1 MEIELELN
9 ENSLKEKL
17 EAANKKKKFFK
28 EIANDLY
35 DSEIIY
41 QKEIKIIADKLIEN
55 RENKLALNKIGIKS
69 LIVLLVC
76 ILLSKIVSL
85 LFLAP
90 ALAYIIYNLPKT
102 ITFIQTIKK
111 NNISEL
117 SASIDFLAEKLKTI
131 GNKEKEV
138 QKLIQQTERLIF
150 EIEQRR
156 EKIISKENSL
166 SDTVPENTI
175 EIEEEFKNIKLTRE
189 NPQNNMWG
197 ILWN

>member
-55 RENKLALNKIGIKS
+55 RENKLALSKIGIKS

-166 SDTVPENTI
+166 SDTVFENTI

-189 NPQNNMWG
+189 NPQNNM
-197 ILWN
+197 

>member
-9 ENSLKEKL
+9 ENSLKEKI

-55 RENKLALNKIGIKS
+55 RENKLALSKIGIKS

-166 SDTVPENTI
+166 SDTVFENTI

-189 NPQNNMWG
+189 NPQNNM
-197 ILWN
+197 

>member
-85 LFLAP
+85 MFLAP

-189 NPQNNMWG
+189 NPQNNM
-197 ILWN
+197 

>member
-28 EIANDLY
+28 EIANYLY

-166 SDTVPENTI
+166 SDTVFENTI

-189 NPQNNMWG
+189 NPQNNM
-197 ILWN
+197 

>member
-9 ENSLKEKL
+9 ENSLKEKI

-55 RENKLALNKIGIKS
+55 RENKLALSKIGIKS

-189 NPQNNMWG
+189 NPQNNM
-197 ILWN
+197 

>member
-41 QKEIKIIADKLIEN
+41 QKEIKIIANKLIEN

>member
-189 NPQNNMWG
+189 NPQNHM
-197 ILWN
+197 

>member
-55 RENKLALNKIGIKS
+55 RENKLALSKIGIKS

-189 NPQNNMWG
+189 NPQNNM
-197 ILWN
+197 

>member
-55 RENKLALNKIGIKS
+55 RENKLALSKIGIKS

-166 SDTVPENTI
+166 SDTAPENTI

-189 NPQNNMWG
+189 NPQNNM
-197 ILWN
+197 

>member
-166 SDTVPENTI
+166 SDTVTENTI

>member
-55 RENKLALNKIGIKS
+55 RENKLALSKIGIKS

-156 EKIISKENSL
+156 EKIISKKNSL

-175 EIEEEFKNIKLTRE
+175 EIEEEFKKIKLTRE
-189 NPQNNMWG
+189 NPQNNM
-197 ILWN
+197 

>member
-9 ENSLKEKL
+9 QNSLKEKL

-55 RENKLALNKIGIKS
+55 RENKLALSKIGIKS

>member
-166 SDTVPENTI
+166 SDTVTENTI

-189 NPQNNMWG
+189 NPQNNM
-197 ILWN
+197 

>member
-1 MEIELELN
+1 MKIV
-9 ENSLKEKL
+9 LKEKL

-189 NPQNNMWG
+189 NPQNNM
-197 ILWN
+197 

>member
-55 RENKLALNKIGIKS
+55 RENKLALSKIGIKS

-156 EKIISKENSL
+156 EKIISKKNSL

-189 NPQNNMWG
+189 NPQNNM
-197 ILWN
+197 

>member
-166 SDTVPENTI
+166 SDTVFENTI

-189 NPQNNMWG
+189 NPQNNM
-197 ILWN
+197 

>member
-111 NNISEL
+111 NNTSEL

-189 NPQNNMWG
+189 NPQNNM
-197 ILWN
+197 

>member
-55 RENKLALNKIGIKS
+55 RENKLALSKIGIKS

>member
-150 EIEQRR
+150 EIEQKKK
-156 EKIISKENSL
+156 KIISKENSL

-189 NPQNNMWG
+189 NPQNNM
-197 ILWN
+197 

>member
-28 EIANDLY
+28 EIANYLY

-166 SDTVPENTI
+166 SDTVFENTI

>member
-189 NPQNNMWG
+189 NPQNNM
-197 ILWN
+197 

>member
-55 RENKLALNKIGIKS
+55 RENKLALSKIGIKS

-166 SDTVPENTI
+166 SNTVPENTI
-175 EIEEEFKNIKLTRE
+175 EIEKEFKNIKLTRE